1 MFDYYEFTDKS
12 RKIMGI
18 DKSKD
23 INSCK
28 YYAKAISYWPYV
40 HYWNTDFMS
49 PCKLTENIK
58 EANFILLFKQDIPA
72 DLKNKEVLYSQ
83 NQNYLLKN

>member
-1 MFDYYEFTDKS
+1 MYDYYEFTNKS

-18 DKSKD
+18 DKSRD
-23 INSCK
+23 INTCK
-28 YYAKAISYWPYV
+28 YYAKSVSYWPYI

-58 EANFILLFKQDIPA
+58 EANFILLFKQEIPA
-72 DLKNKEVLYSQ
+72 DLKNKKVLYEQ